1 MDQHH
6 VGNTRVQHRPLIV
19 VVIVFLVLATT
30 YSVVFPLG
38 EINDEIPHFA
48 LVRFVAEQHRPPL
61 TIQERDSIGTK
72 GDASPFYHSLIALL
86 TQHTAVTGS
95 TELPE
100 VDQEL
105 KRTIPYDGRMLHNI
119 FHTQDDSF
127 PFRGIALAWHLGR
140 LVSIPLGVATLVGVY
155 LVILAIYPDRVYLAL
170 AAAAFVAFIPRFD
183 ISSAV
188 INDDNLALPLITF
201 AILCLI
207 WVAQGDVRHRT
218 LIILG
223 VLIGLATLAKYHGV
237 VLIPVMTLLLLQL
250 SWQQRWGWRVLLHRW
265 GLVMLAFAITV
276 GWWFVFLI
284 RRFNQ
289 IEELGLVSGVLAVLG
304 DPVIAFGVDDLFQT
318 GHSLPV
324 LNDWLKWADLTY
336 RTFWFHS
343 SSSYD
348 GLKAVGRLGFYWL
361 VYVVVGLT
369 TLVAILGLLK
379 RAWRSHR
386 SQKSP
391 DRRRVSWRPDVTVLV
406 VVFLVY
412 LGIVLARFMMQP
424 SFVTA
429 QGRHLFPALASIAF
443 LFVSGW
449 DEALAALNQ
458 GKGNSRVQ
466 LGSSRDQV
474 LAAGIGG
481 GFLAFSIIA
490 LTVFIVPVFYPFL
503 PVASSDL
510 EDIPIDHRLEESFA
524 EGLDFAGF
532 DLETNEPEA
541 GTAMPII
548 LYWHAGDE
556 QARDYLVN
564 LCLYDEEGQMVTCHQ
579 GHPVDGRYP
588 TRAWEEDYVIRDRVI
603 LPTPACLPGG
613 SYELR
618 LSVLPLRLDLAV
630 TAVDESIQ
638 TPASLS
644 LGQVLLEPSQR
655 SETKGTDLWVQDKR
669 HKNGGSIGL
678 TQLRQTVTVI
688 DYQPTLDTPRSQK
701 ERALFLSGTNR
712 LATGNGWS
720 PVSPAVPYNCP
731 AGLTATTYS
740 FIVDPAI
747 APDIYHL
754 SVAGES
760 DASFRVQVLTRT
772 RDFHP
777 PEDIPVKL
785 NAMFGEDLE
794 LLGYGIDLSPRQP
807 GDVINITT
815 YWRAWRT
822 MSRSYITSIHL
833 LDDAMTMWGQS
844 DTVLGGTYP
853 HLMWAPGEFVKEDY
867 ALTIAPNA
875 PPGLHTIEFGIF
887 HYLKGEYDFLP
898 VTESDNPGLAKH
910 IILGQVRVLD
920 SDHAKAPDTPLTVNL
935 SEQVQLLGFDLSR
948 QDLTTAEP
956 LALALYWQAVD
967 EPTADY
973 TVFTQLIGPDGQ
985 VWGQKDNQPQGGRYP
1000 TTSWQLQEL
1009 VVDRYELPLQEG
1021 APSGEYQLLVG
1032 MYNLQ
1037 TGQRLAVI
1045 DTEDNRLL
1053 GDAIPLTTLQ
1063 FEREP

>member
-6 VGNTRVQHRPLIV
+6 VGSTRFQHRLLV
-19 VVIVFLVLATT
+19 VVAVVFLVLATT

-48 LVRFVAEQHRPPL
+48 LVRFIAEHHRPPL
-61 TIQERDSIGTK
+61 TIQERDAIGTK
-72 GDASPFYHSLIALL
+72 GDASPFYHTLVALL
-86 TQHTAVTGS
+86 TQHTDAADPTR
-95 TELPE
+95 LPE

-105 KRTIPYDGRMLHNI
+105 KRIIPYDGRMLHNI
-119 FHTQDDSF
+119 FHTQDDAF

-140 LVSIPLGVATLVGVY
+140 LVSIPLGVATLIGVY
-155 LVILAIYPDRVYLAL
+155 LVILAVYPDRVYLAL
-170 AAAAFVAFIPRFD
+170 AATAFVAFIPRFV

-201 AILCLI
+201 AVLYLI
-207 WVAQGDVRHRT
+207 WVAQGDVRPRT

-223 VLIGLATLAKYHGV
+223 VLIGLATFAKYHGV

-250 SWQQRWGWRVLLHRW
+250 SWQQRWKWRALLHRW
-265 GLVMLAFAITV
+265 GLVMLAFAVTV
-276 GWWFVFLI
+276 GWWFVFLVS
-284 RRFNQ
+284 RFNQ

-304 DPVIAFGVDDLFQT
+304 DPVIAFGVGDLFQA
-318 GHSLPV
+318 GDSLPV
-324 LNDWLKWADLTY
+324 LKDWLKWADLTY

-348 GLKAVGRLGFYWL
+348 GLKAVGKLGFYWL

-369 TLVAILGLLK
+369 TLVATLGLLK

-386 SQKSP
+386 IQKSR
-391 DRRRVSWRPDVTVLV
+391 DRRSVSWRPDVAVLI

-412 LGIVLARFMMQP
+412 LGIVLARFMMRP
-424 SFVTA
+424 SFITA

-449 DEALAALNQ
+449 DEALAALSQ
-458 GKGNSRVQ
+458 DKGNFRAR
-466 LGSSRDQV
+466 LGSPRDQV
-474 LAAGIGG
+474 LAVGIGG
-481 GFLAFSIIA
+481 GFLAFSIIS

-503 PVASSDL
+503 PLVSSDL
-510 EDIPIDHRLEESFA
+510 EDMPIDHRLEASFA

-532 DLETNEPEA
+532 DLETNELEA
-541 GTAMPII
+541 GTALPIT
-548 LYWHAGDE
+548 LYWHVDNE
-556 QARDYLVN
+556 QTRDYLVN
-564 LCLYDEEGQMVTCHQ
+564 LCLHDDEGQMVTCRQ

-588 TRAWEEDYVIRDRVI
+588 TRAWEEDYVIRDRVY

-638 TPASLS
+638 TPVPLS
-644 LGQVLLEPSQR
+644 LGQVSLEPGQR
-655 SETKGTDLWVQDKR
+655 SETRGTDLWVQNKR
-669 HKNGGSIGL
+669 YKNGGSIRL

-688 DYQPTLDTPRSQK
+688 DYQPTSATQPSQE
-701 ERALFLSGTNR
+701 ERTWFLSGTDP
-712 LATGNGWS
+712 LATVNRWS
-720 PVSPAVPYNCP
+720 PISPAVLYNCP
-731 AGLTATTYS
+731 AGLSAATYS
-740 FIVDPAI
+740 FIVDPDI
-747 APDIYHL
+747 APDTYHL
-754 SVAGES
+754 SVDGQP
-760 DASFRVQVLTRT
+760 DASFRAQVLTRA

-777 PEDIPVKL
+777 PVDMPVDL
-785 NAMFGEDLE
+785 NAMFAEDLE
-794 LLGYGIDLSPRQP
+794 LVGYGIDLSPRQP
-807 GDVINITT
+807 GDVIDITT
-815 YWRAWRT
+815 YWRALRT

-833 LDDAMTMWGQS
+833 LDATMTMWGQS

-853 HLMWAPGEFVKEDY
+853 HLLWAPGEFVKEEY
-867 ALTIAPNA
+867 TLTVAPNA

-887 HYLKGEYDFLP
+887 HYLKGEYYFLP
-898 VTESDNPGLAKH
+898 VTESDKPDLARH

-920 SDHAKAPDTPLTVNL
+920 SDHAKSPDTPLIVNL
-935 SEQVQLLGFDLSR
+935 GEQIQLRGFDLSR

-1009 VVDRYELPLQEG
+1009 VVDRYELTLQDG
-1021 APSGEYQLLVG
+1021 APSGEYRLLVG

-1037 TGQRLAVI
+1037 TGQRLTAFNA
-1045 DTEDNRLL
+1045 EGNRLPN
-1053 GDAIPLTTLQ
+1053 DAIPLTTLQ
-1063 FEREP
+1063 FK